1 MRGSDG
7 RLLAV
12 TFTEFHTP
20 HPGKQV
26 RWTMLSWKV
35 SNDRRAGDAR
45 AQMRLE
51 AGTSPGPQRCSGLCS
66 LNCRLM
72 KHAWMEEDAER
83 SISLLTDE
91 QKSLKN
97 MLPPRLLHLAQVKKR
112 GGRKGAAWRT
122 WLLSYS
128 LSKVQKEA
136 LEDRSLLSKSLFP
149 LYCIYFGSKWCVLH
163 LEMLTSAECTEWH
176 SKTSPGVY
184 HFELI

>member
-1 MRGSDG
+1 MRGSGG

-35 SNDRRAGDAR
+35 SNDRRAGGAR
-45 AQMRLE
+45 AQMRLG

-83 SISLLTDE
+83 SFSLLTDM
-91 QKSLKN
+91 QKSHKN
-97 MLPPRLLHLAQVKKR
+97 MLPSRLLHLASQEKRRETRCSVKDLAALIFSLIRFKKR
-112 GGRKGAAWRT
+112 PWKTGACFQ
-122 WLLSYS
+122 SHC
-128 LSKVQKEA
+128 
-136 LEDRSLLSKSLFP
+136 FP
-149 LYCIYFGSKWCVLH
+149 YTVYILGASDVF
-163 LEMLTSAECTEWH
+163 CT
-176 SKTSPGVY
+176 
-184 HFELI
+184 